1 MVQNYTDQIRQK
13 SSQLELAKE
22 ALHTLTQTNDNLE
35 SEMSRLKTDLAE
47 SRRKQ
52 QGWNEALVLNNTKFQ
67 TEINSLKHEN
77 DLLKKHNSTLHSQVE
92 QKSQQLHKSRR
103 SRTDAG
109 QERDVLQAETD
120 QIRLDLL
127 HSRLQRTR
135 DAN

>member
-1 MVQNYTDQIRQK
+1 MVQNYSDQIRQK

-22 ALHTLTQTNDNLE
+22 ALHTLTQTNDTLE

-47 SRRKQ
+47 FRRKQ

-92 QKSQQLHKSRR
+92 QKQQQLHKSRR
-103 SRTDAG
+103 NT
-109 QERDVLQAETD
+109 
-120 QIRLDLL
+120 
-127 HSRLQRTR
+127 
-135 DAN
+135 N